1 MPVNKQ
7 LVPVKLGGINTKVDP
22 KQLQAGQLLT
32 LSNGQFNK
40 IGQINKRYGYDIL
53 NTTIEGGG
61 QISAGVQ
68 LSNYNNE
75 LILFDGS
82 NIYSYL
88 TTTGNWSNRGTAISI
103 TTTDNDILRTSAA
116 QQMNPDMNQLNGIEV
131 YAWEDSRGGVRYS
144 VVDSKTDAFAV
155 SDVLLNT
162 TGQQPKVIAFQ
173 NQILIFY
180 CDGGANLFYQTV
192 NPFNP
197 TVIQPKIAVVVD
209 GFAGLNAFPY
219 DATVIGNQLFISY
232 LSSSVGTGAIE
243 LFYLNN
249 AFFKSAVV
257 VVNSIN
263 HQAINAGFHGAINV
277 VGDHGNNCWVSW
289 SNGNDI
295 RIAKYS
301 FTLGNILSSTLVD
314 TGNVVSIS
322 GIESPTL
329 NTLLLSYETFHTPSY
344 NEQVR
349 YNTISSAGVLGTA
362 VTIRSVG
369 LMSKAFT
376 FMGNIYINTAYQ
388 SILQATDFTFL
399 IANAAVLTTPVIV
412 GKETPGTGGGL
423 MTNGMSL
430 EVPQISPGVFKYAN
444 MDVGKIISEANTLF
458 TLTGIVSTELIFT
471 PSDNFI
477 NTTQENT
484 LLIVGG
490 ILQGYDGVSVTELGF
505 HLYPENITA
514 TASGST
520 GFLSTGSYQYMV
532 EFEWTD
538 NRGQIYRSS
547 PSVPISVVV
556 NSTNSVALS
565 GPMLR
570 LTSKLT
576 PISIVIYRTS
586 ANGTTFNRITS
597 TLAPLFNSTTTDT
610 WNFVDTL
617 SDAAALS
624 NELNYTTGAVLP
636 NIAPPANS
644 IICTYNNRVFLAG
657 LSDKL
662 LMWYSQSV
670 VDNSN
675 ANTIPPQFSDSL
687 TVGLDPRGGAITALG
702 VLNNV
707 LVIFKMN
714 NIFTMA
720 GNGPDATGNN
730 SDYGDPIFVTSDVGC
745 VNANSVVGIPA
756 GLMFQSAKGI
766 YLLDQGGNV
775 EYIGAQ
781 VEAFNNYNITSSI
794 CLTMENLVIFT
805 TSQGTSLV
813 YDYYL
818 KEWSTFSNQFALDS
832 VIYNGKFAFVTAA
845 GQVYVQNQNKFTDGG
860 GPILMSLTTPNLSFA
875 GIQGY
880 QRVFRCFILGSY
892 KGPHTLNVAVAYDY
906 NDSYTQFAT
915 ITPSNNISNWGSD
928 PNWGSGFYWGGQF
941 QLYEFRIDFSVQK
954 CTAIRL
960 QITDN
965 QSSSYNEGYSISSIV
980 FEVGVLPG
988 GNRLGVVNTVAAK

>member
-1 MPVNKQ
+1 
-7 LVPVKLGGINTKVDP
+7 
-22 KQLQAGQLLT
+22 
-32 LSNGQFNK
+32 
-40 IGQINKRYGYDIL
+40 
-53 NTTIEGGG
+53 
-61 QISAGVQ
+61 
-68 LSNYNNE
+68 
-75 LILFDGS
+75 
-82 NIYSYL
+82 
-88 TTTGNWSNRGTAISI
+88 
-103 TTTDNDILRTSAA
+103 
-116 QQMNPDMNQLNGIEV
+116 
-131 YAWEDSRGGVRYS
+131 
-144 VVDSKTDAFAV
+144 
-155 SDVLLNT
+155 
-162 TGQQPKVIAFQ
+162 
-173 NQILIFY
+173 
-180 CDGGANLFYQTV
+180 
-192 NPFNP
+192 
-197 TVIQPKIAVVVD
+197 
-209 GFAGLNAFPY
+209 
-219 DATVIGNQLFISY
+219 
-232 LSSSVGTGAIE
+232 
-243 LFYLNN
+243 
-249 AFFKSAVV
+249 
-257 VVNSIN
+257 
-263 HQAINAGFHGAINV
+263 
-277 VGDHGNNCWVSW
+277 
-289 SNGNDI
+289 
-295 RIAKYS
+295 
-301 FTLGNILSSTLVD
+301 
-314 TGNVVSIS
+314 
-322 GIESPTL
+322 
-329 NTLLLSYETFHTPSY
+329 
-344 NEQVR
+344 
-349 YNTISSAGVLGTA
+349 
-362 VTIRSVG
+362 
-369 LMSKAFT
+369 
-376 FMGNIYINTAYQ
+376 
-388 SILQATDFTFL
+388 
-399 IANAAVLTTPVIV
+399 
-412 GKETPGTGGGL
+412 
-423 MTNGMSL
+423 
-430 EVPQISPGVFKYAN
+430 
-444 MDVGKIISEANTLF
+444 
-458 TLTGIVSTELIFT
+458 
-471 PSDNFI
+471 
-477 NTTQENT
+477 
-484 LLIVGG
+484 
-490 ILQGYDGVSVTELGF
+490 
-505 HLYPENITA
+505 
-514 TASGST
+514 
-520 GFLSTGSYQYMV
+520 
-532 EFEWTD
+532 
-538 NRGQIYRSS
+538 
-547 PSVPISVVV
+547 
-556 NSTNSVALS
+556 
-565 GPMLR
+565 
-570 LTSKLT
+570 
-576 PISIVIYRTS
+576 
-586 ANGTTFNRITS
+586 
-597 TLAPLFNSTTTDT
+597 
-610 WNFVDTL
+610 L

-988 GNRLGVVNTVAAK
+988 GNRLGAVNTVAAK